1 MITANQTT
9 PPRPLGRCHLWIF
22 TFLMTLLGGLLMSPL
37 PLFAVSEMT
46 EFQMEMEMEDERS
59 SSEPKISVSNKQ
71 SPMLWISAVGKLYM
85 RDQMTSRQRASF
97 FKLLDSH
104 LGIEKDGHLNIT
116 TARQTEAQLTQYSQ
130 LKVKPFSNI
139 YFDEKINL
147 TGYNGLYL
155 ETCVLNRTDEAA
167 RFIRYFENGYY
178 PNRSLFV
185 KEELYYKCLYYY
197 LYLTQEHLIQAINT
211 TVAQLSSSPETPPP
225 FKKEDIKGLETMV
238 MVCTELDNLR
248 RRGLSSKTSPWERIF
263 TPDESAW
270 LDATLAYFMDIETHI
285 ALNSYDWF
293 KRHLPLSISSLII
306 AHSLRQT
313 WTEQAVSHRTV
324 LPLMLF
330 INQGTKQFSVEK
342 LFKETLDMLKMDNR
356 EVDLVVLSA
365 MKSWLLKQIE
375 QGIKVEDRTTYK
387 KILDEL
393 NVCPT
398 GWIFYNLYSCREP
411 LEALKKHADGW
422 ERLDREE
429 RERLF
434 NTSVQPL
441 YNEAR
446 AKIDIVFTDL
456 EKIFGGEEIYGGE
469 YKATS
474 INHIFH
480 RYRGE
485 IDYIFEFLQAGLFEA
500 TLSDARLPLAN
511 ATRSCLHDF
520 TAAFVKAPNLR
531 VNHVNLLGAYTL
543 LFREL
548 SAQGKVS
555 LIIRHERELAEF
567 IRSEKYTL
575 GSVLVHKE
583 DNRYEIYRI
592 IADTYLA
599 TPRLRT
605 QALKVAAQSFDLARS
620 YYLEAA
626 RREGFISGTLP
637 GALPSD
643 ATERD
648 DYERQYEYYQSI
660 AQKLGKKVL
669 LLLPPEDVDLYNRMQ
684 DSRNPEGY
692 LL

>member
-1 MITANQTT
+1 MTTERHTIPQRSLGFSYFRSITCLLA
-9 PPRPLGRCHLWIF
+9 
-22 TFLMTLLGGLLMSPL
+22 LLGGLLFPAA
-37 PLFAVSEMT
+37 PLFAVSQMT
-46 EFQMEMEMEDERS
+46 EHQMKMEEEIP
-59 SSEPKISVSNKQ
+59 SSEPKISVSTEKNR
-71 SPMLWISAVGKLYM
+71 MLWISTVGHLYM
-85 RDQMTSRQRASF
+85 RDKMSPKERAAL

-104 LGIEKDGHLNIT
+104 LGIEKDGRLNIT
-116 TARQTEAQLTQYSQ
+116 ATRQAQAELTHYSR
-130 LKVKPFSNI
+130 LRVKPFSNI
-139 YFDEKINL
+139 YFDDKLNL
-147 TGYNGLYL
+147 TGYNFLYL
-155 ETCVLNRTDEAA
+155 ETCVLNQGEEAP

-178 PNRSLFV
+178 PNRALFV

-197 LYLTQEHLIQAINT
+197 LYLSQAELVKAIND
-211 TVAQLSSSPETPPP
+211 TVAQLSSDPKAAPA
-225 FKKEDIKGLETMV
+225 FQKEAIKGLETTV
-238 MVCTELDNLR
+238 KVCTELDNLKR
-248 RRGLSSKTSPWERIF
+248 RSLSAKESPWDRIF

-270 LDATLAYFMDIETHI
+270 LDATLAYFTNMETHI

-293 KRHLPLSISSLII
+293 KRTIPLSVSSHII
-306 AHSLRQT
+306 AHTLRQT

-330 INQGTKQFSVEK
+330 INQGTKQFSVEE
-342 LFKETLDMLKMDNR
+342 LFNEALVMLKMDNR

-375 QGIKVEDRTTYK
+375 QGIKVDDRSRYK
-387 KILDEL
+387 LILDEL

-411 LEALKKHADGW
+411 LAALKKHAARW
-422 ERLDREE
+422 EGLDQQE

-434 NTSVQPL
+434 ETEVQPL
-441 YNEAR
+441 YYDAK
-446 AKIDIVFTDL
+446 AKIDIVFNDL

-469 YKATS
+469 HKSSS

-485 IDYIFEFLQAGLFEA
+485 IDYTFEFLQAGLYEA
-500 TLSDARLPLAN
+500 TLSEVRLPLAN
-511 ATRSCLHDF
+511 ASRSCLHDF
-520 TAAFVKAPNLR
+520 TAAFVKAPSLH

-548 SAQGKVS
+548 AAQGKVS
-555 LIIRHERELAEF
+555 LIARHEREMEEF
-567 IRSEKYTL
+567 IRSEKYRL
-575 GSVLVHKE
+575 GAALDHTE
-583 DNRYEIYRI
+583 DNRYDIYRI
-592 IADTYLA
+592 IAETYLA

-605 QALKVAAQSFDLARS
+605 RALKVAAQSFDLARS
-620 YYLEAA
+620 YYIEAA
-626 RREGFISGTLP
+626 HREGFISGALP
-637 GALPSD
+637 GALSTD
-643 ATERD
+643 ATEVD

-660 AQKLGKKVL
+660 AQKLGKKIL